1 VPQLLRMTKDSDI
14 QVQIAAISSLGH
26 IGSVEAKSV
35 LQSCLQS
42 PDERIQ
48 QAAEVA
54 LEEIG
59 FTEDPLSFDD
69 IDD

>member
-1 VPQLLRMTKDSDI
+1 MTKDPDI
-14 QVQIAAISSLGH
+14 QVQLSAISSLGH

-35 LQSCLQS
+35 LQNCLRS
-42 PDERIQ
+42 PDERVQ

-59 FTEDPLSFDD
+59 FSEDPLSFDD